1 MILLGSKIIFS
12 GFDAHVAQEVEHL
25 HGKQEVT
32 GSSPVMG
39 SILIR
44 NTRESFLKGT
54 NNLLL
59 RRNRR
64 WQKLNLK
71 ELSLT

>member
-1 MILLGSKIIFS
+1 MGSKIIVS

-39 SILIR
+39 SILI
-44 NTRESFLKGT
+44 LKHPAEFSIGI
-54 NNLLL
+54 LLF
-59 RRNRR
+59 
-64 WQKLNLK
+64 K
-71 ELSLT
+71 